1 MSGDKNEALHRQ
13 MLKEDKEMIEKVTRI
28 TDEPLGR
35 PAPKLSSH
43 YDEKDDVLVINGIRY
58 SSDVFRQFGGM
69 LPVGAEFKLMN
80 REDGVLTIQ
89 NLSQQPAPKHNGLE
103 SRHKIGDDVKVEGK
117 VTAVYFHEDKVKYVI
132 KVSEH
137 ICIEMDSCDVHPKD
151 GA

>member
-1 MSGDKNEALHRQ
+1 MSNDQRDCLPYAG
-13 MLKEDKEMIEKVTRI
+13 
-28 TDEPLGR
+28 PL
-35 PAPKLSSH
+35 PKLSAH
-43 YDEKDDVLVINGIRY
+43 FDTPTDVLTIAGIRY
-58 SSDVFRQFGGM
+58 HGEVFRQLGGA
-69 LPVGAEFKLMN
+69 LPVGAEFKLVN